1 MKKLTSMLTAVVL
14 GMTLSASASADDH
27 MPSAPVI
34 AELYECSLNDGVSP
48 DQVVALGQGDFA
60 KFAADNGLTMNT
72 YLWEAVAINAPYNE
86 PDLRWVNYFPSW
98 QDQSKADR
106 LWRQKADK
114 LQAEIFELITCKK
127 PFFFP
132 MMSVAQPAQAQE
144 KPLITQVCTL
154 NDGKSLRD
162 AMAYR
167 KGVAATA
174 NKLADTSVGSAVFLP
189 GIGLSTGWDYVAMVT
204 GTPDDMATMMDTVR
218 TGALTAALG
227 KAGLESPSTCATDL
241 HRSHRMVQMQN

>member
-1 MKKLTSMLTAVVL
+1 MLFLFIGTKRFDFAHVAGKTKKKKGSNMKKLTSMLTAVVL
-14 GMTLSASASADDH
+14 AMTLSASASADDN

-114 LQAEIFELITCKK
+114 LQAKIFELITCKK
-127 PFFFP
+127 
-132 MMSVAQPAQAQE
+132 QRI
-144 KPLITQVCTL
+144 L
-154 NDGKSLRD
+154 
-162 AMAYR
+162 
-167 KGVAATA
+167 
-174 NKLADTSVGSAVFLP
+174 
-189 GIGLSTGWDYVAMVT
+189 
-204 GTPDDMATMMDTVR
+204 
-218 TGALTAALG
+218 
-227 KAGLESPSTCATDL
+227 
-241 HRSHRMVQMQN
+241 